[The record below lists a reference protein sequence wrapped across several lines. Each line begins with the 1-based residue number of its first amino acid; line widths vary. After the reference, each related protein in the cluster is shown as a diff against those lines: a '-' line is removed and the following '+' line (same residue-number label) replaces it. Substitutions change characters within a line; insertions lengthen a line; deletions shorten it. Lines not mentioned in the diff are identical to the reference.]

1 MAREVS
7 VSHPEKV
14 LFEPGGVTKGELV
27 DYHRRVGQAMLPLVA
42 GRPLAMERYPN
53 GIGGKGFFQQQAP
66 KYAPPWIEQVTVPHA
81 ERGETTH
88 LVLGHEEDLLWLANQ
103 NVVTLHVWPSRVDAI
118 ERPDLLVFD
127 LDPPPADSPAEQFAL
142 VRLAAD
148 RLRELL
154 DELGLPAWVKTTG
167 SRGLHLVVPLDRTAG
182 TAEADA
188 FALDVARVA
197 ATREPDRLTTEWL
210 VEDRSGK
217 LLVDTARNRWA
228 QLIAAPYTVRAKPG
242 APVSTPLT
250 WEELD
255 EDGFDPRRFTLHT
268 VPERV
273 AAGHDPWADL
283 AGRLAAAESKGAS
296 LAAARERLA
305 ELAPDLV
312 PTDPAD
318 RPTRFGRRDK
328 RPSKR
333 RLSGAND

>member
-1 MAREVS
+1 MAHDVS

-14 LFEPGGVTKGELV
+14 LFGKEEGDDGITKGELV
-27 DYHRRVGQAMLPLVA
+27 DYYDAVAPVMVPLVA
-42 GRPLAMERYPN
+42 GRPLALERYPN
-53 GIGGKGFFQQQAP
+53 GIAGKGFFQQQAP
-66 KYAPPWIEQVTVPHA
+66 KYAPAWIERVTVPHA
-81 ERGETTH
+81 ERGQTTH
-88 LVLGHEEDLLWLANQ
+88 LVLGGADDVRWLANQ
-103 NVVTLHVWPSRVDAI
+103 NTVTLHIWPSRVDAL

-127 LDPPPADSPAEQFAL
+127 LDPPPADTPAEQFAL

-148 RLRELL
+148 TLRALL
-154 DELGLPAWVKTTG
+154 GEVGLPAWVKTTG
-167 SRGLHLVVPLDRTAG
+167 SRGLHLVVPLDRAAT

-197 ATREPDRLTTEWL
+197 AGREPERLTTEWL

-217 LLVDTARNRWA
+217 LLIDTARNRWA

-242 APVSTPLT
+242 APVSTPLA

-255 EDGFDPRRFTLHT
+255 EDGFDPRRFTLRT

-273 AAGHDPWADL
+273 GGGDPWAGL
-283 AGRLAAAESKGAS
+283 LGGKGSS
-296 LAAARERLA
+296 LAAARDRLA
-305 ELAPDLV
+305 ELAPDLE

-333 RLSGAND
+333 REG